1 MEKLKPNG
9 QRAKIA
15 IMLIWTVLTIE
26 IISILSDYLQYN
38 LLQTVANDGQ
48 ISSETATDNDL
59 RQKIIA
65 IIYLVTYIISGIT
78 FIRWFRRAYF
88 NLHLKAETLS
98 FTEGWA
104 AGSWFVPF
112 ISLYRPK
119 QIMKELYVETQNL
132 LTAKQENSTVNLNT
146 QFIGWWWA
154 LWLIA
159 SFLGQFVFR
168 YSLKAESLEALT
180 TATIA
185 SIIASII
192 AIPLALITV
201 KIIKDYAEIEPL
213 FCKLDVEI
221 EEEQIILDTT
231 LRSIKNE

>member
-1 MEKLKPNG
+1 MEKMRPNG

-15 IMLIWTVLTIE
+15 MMLIWTVLTIE
-26 IISILSDYLQYN
+26 IISILSDYLQYD
-38 LLQTVANDGQ
+38 LLQTVANGGQ
-48 ISSETATDNDL
+48 ISTETATGNDL

-104 AGSWFVPF
+104 SGCWFVPF

-119 QIMKELYVETQNL
+119 QIMNELYVETQNL
-132 LTAKQENSTVNLNT
+132 LTTKQENSMVNLNT
-146 QFIGWWWA
+146 QFIRWWWA

-168 YSLKAESLEALT
+168 YSQKAETLEELT
-180 TATIA
+180 TVTIV

-192 AIPLALITV
+192 GIPLALITV

-213 FCKLDVEI
+213 FCNLDVEI
-221 EEEQIILDTT
+221 EQEQIILDTDFQ
-231 LRSIKNE
+231 SIEN